1 MRRRCQ
7 LSILGRSVCNE
18 KDNLTVSLHLNQNL
32 RGISLAV
39 FSNWVSIFNTRVLK
53 RRRIMKKSRLAVLSS
68 LAFGAAVIVNA
79 SYAWSQANPGETGGQ
94 KSGSENRVQKPTDP
108 PMSGGP
114 STPGQAGVSRS
125 EGTGMKSGTESRMGS
140 GQWSKDKVKA
150 IQEALKTKGFD
161 PGTADGVV
169 GPKTNQALRE
179 FQKSNNLQATGR
191 IDDKTANALGVEA
204 GSMGSSSSSSMG
216 KESTGGSQG
225 TSGRSSSSS
234 EEKTGNQAG
243 SEPAKSG
250 ARGGTTTSPPSK
262 PTGRE

>member
-1 MRRRCQ
+1 
-7 LSILGRSVCNE
+7 
-18 KDNLTVSLHLNQNL
+18 
-32 RGISLAV
+32 
-39 FSNWVSIFNTRVLK
+39 
-53 RRRIMKKSRLAVLSS
+53 MKKSRLAVLSS

-79 SYAWSQANPGETGGQ
+79 PYAWSQASPGETGGQ

-108 PMSGGP
+108 PMSGGQP
-114 STPGQAGVSRS
+114 TPGQAGVGHS
-125 EGTGMKSGTESRMGS
+125 EGTGMKSGTESRMVS

-179 FQKSNNLQATGR
+179 FQKSNNLQVTGR
-191 IDDKTANALGVEA
+191 IDDKTASALGVEA
-204 GSMGSSSSSSMG
+204 GTMGSSSSSSMG
-216 KESTGGSQG
+216 KESTSGSRG

-250 ARGGTTTSPPSK
+250 ARGETTTNPPSK

>member
-1 MRRRCQ
+1 
-7 LSILGRSVCNE
+7 
-18 KDNLTVSLHLNQNL
+18 
-32 RGISLAV
+32 
-39 FSNWVSIFNTRVLK
+39 
-53 RRRIMKKSRLAVLSS
+53 MKNSRLAILSS
-68 LAFGAAVIVNA
+68 LAFGAVVIVNA
-79 SYAWSQANPGETGGQ
+79 PYAWSQASPGETGGQ
-94 KSGSENRVQKPTDP
+94 KSGGENRVQKPTDP
-108 PMSGGP
+108 PMSGGQ

-125 EGTGMKSGTESRMGS
+125 EGTGMQSGTERRTAG

-169 GPKTNQALRE
+169 GPKTNQALRD

-191 IDDKTANALGVEA
+191 IDDKTASALGVEA

-216 KESTGGSQG
+216 KESTSGSRG

-234 EEKTGNQAG
+234 EEKTG
-243 SEPAKSG
+243 SDPATGG
-250 ARGGTTTSPPSK
+250 ARGGTTTNPPSK

>member
-1 MRRRCQ
+1 
-7 LSILGRSVCNE
+7 
-18 KDNLTVSLHLNQNL
+18 
-32 RGISLAV
+32 
-39 FSNWVSIFNTRVLK
+39 
-53 RRRIMKKSRLAVLSS
+53 MKKSRLAVLSS

-79 SYAWSQANPGETGGQ
+79 PYAWSQASPGETGGQ

-125 EGTGMKSGTESRMGS
+125 EGTGMKSGTGSRTAG

-169 GPKTNQALRE
+169 GPKTNQALRD

-191 IDDKTANALGVEA
+191 IDDKTASALGVEA

-216 KESTGGSQG
+216 KEATSGGRG

-234 EEKTGNQAG
+234 EEKTG
-243 SEPAKSG
+243 SDPATGG
-250 ARGGTTTSPPSK
+250 ARGGTTTNPPSK

>member
-1 MRRRCQ
+1 
-7 LSILGRSVCNE
+7 
-18 KDNLTVSLHLNQNL
+18 
-32 RGISLAV
+32 
-39 FSNWVSIFNTRVLK
+39 
-53 RRRIMKKSRLAVLSS
+53 MKKSRLAVLSS
-68 LAFGAAVIVNA
+68 LAFGAVVIVNA
-79 SYAWSQANPGETGGQ
+79 PCAWSQASPGETGEQ

-108 PMSGGP
+108 PMSGGQ
-114 STPGQAGVSRS
+114 STPGQAGVGRS
-125 EGTGMKSGTESRMGS
+125 EGTGMQSGTGSRMAS

-179 FQKSNNLQATGR
+179 FQKSNNLQVTGR
-191 IDDKTANALGVEA
+191 IDDKTASALGVEA
-204 GSMGSSSSSSMG
+204 GTMGSSSSSSMG

>member
-1 MRRRCQ
+1 
-7 LSILGRSVCNE
+7 
-18 KDNLTVSLHLNQNL
+18 
-32 RGISLAV
+32 
-39 FSNWVSIFNTRVLK
+39 
-53 RRRIMKKSRLAVLSS
+53 MKNSRLAILSS

-79 SYAWSQANPGETGGQ
+79 PYAWSQASPGETGGQ

-108 PMSGGP
+108 PMSGGQ

-125 EGTGMKSGTESRMGS
+125 EGTGMQSGTERRTAG

-169 GPKTNQALRE
+169 GPKTNQALRD

-191 IDDKTANALGVEA
+191 IDDKTASALGVEA

-216 KESTGGSQG
+216 KESTSGSRG

-234 EEKTGNQAG
+234 EEKTG
-243 SEPAKSG
+243 SDPATGG
-250 ARGGTTTSPPSK
+250 ARGGTTTNPPSK

>member
-1 MRRRCQ
+1 
-7 LSILGRSVCNE
+7 
-18 KDNLTVSLHLNQNL
+18 LHLNQKL
-32 RGISLAV
+32 RGIALAD
-39 FSNWVSIFNTRVLK
+39 FHNWASIFNTRVLK
-53 RRRIMKKSRLAVLSS
+53 KEAVMKNSRLAILSS

-79 SYAWSQANPGETGGQ
+79 PYAWSQASPGETGGQ
-94 KSGSENRVQKPTDP
+94 KSGGENRVQKPTDP
-108 PMSGGP
+108 PMSGGQ

-125 EGTGMKSGTESRMGS
+125 EGTGMQSGTERRTTG

-169 GPKTNQALRE
+169 GPKTNQALRD

-191 IDDKTANALGVEA
+191 IDDKTASALGVEA

-216 KESTGGSQG
+216 KESTSGSRG

-234 EEKTGNQAG
+234 EEKTG
-243 SEPAKSG
+243 SDPATGG
-250 ARGGTTTSPPSK
+250 ARGGTTTNPPSK

>member
-1 MRRRCQ
+1 
-7 LSILGRSVCNE
+7 
-18 KDNLTVSLHLNQNL
+18 
-32 RGISLAV
+32 
-39 FSNWVSIFNTRVLK
+39 
-53 RRRIMKKSRLAVLSS
+53 MKNSRLAILSS

-79 SYAWSQANPGETGGQ
+79 PYAWSQASPGETGGQ

-108 PMSGGP
+108 PMSGGQ

-125 EGTGMKSGTESRMGS
+125 EGTGMQSGTERRTAG
-140 GQWSKDKVKA
+140 GQWSKDRVKA

-169 GPKTNQALRE
+169 GPKTNQALRD

-191 IDDKTANALGVEA
+191 IDDKTASALGVEA

-216 KESTGGSQG
+216 KESTSGSRG

-234 EEKTGNQAG
+234 EEKTG
-243 SEPAKSG
+243 SDPATGG
-250 ARGGTTTSPPSK
+250 ARGGTTTNPPSK
-262 PTGRE
+262 PTGQE

>member
-1 MRRRCQ
+1 
-7 LSILGRSVCNE
+7 
-18 KDNLTVSLHLNQNL
+18 
-32 RGISLAV
+32 
-39 FSNWVSIFNTRVLK
+39 
-53 RRRIMKKSRLAVLSS
+53 MKNSRLAILSS

-79 SYAWSQANPGETGGQ
+79 PYAWSQASPGETGGQ

-108 PMSGGP
+108 PMSGGQ

-125 EGTGMKSGTESRMGS
+125 EGTGMQSGTERRTAG

-169 GPKTNQALRE
+169 GPKTNQALRD

-191 IDDKTANALGVEA
+191 IDDKTASALGVEA
-204 GSMGSSSSSSMG
+204 GSMGSSLSSSMG
-216 KESTGGSQG
+216 KESTSGSRG

-234 EEKTGNQAG
+234 EEKTG
-243 SEPAKSG
+243 SDPATGG
-250 ARGGTTTSPPSK
+250 ARGGTTTNPPSK
-262 PTGRE
+262 PTGQE

>member
-1 MRRRCQ
+1 
-7 LSILGRSVCNE
+7 
-18 KDNLTVSLHLNQNL
+18 
-32 RGISLAV
+32 
-39 FSNWVSIFNTRVLK
+39 
-53 RRRIMKKSRLAVLSS
+53 MKNSRLAILSS

-79 SYAWSQANPGETGGQ
+79 PYAWSQASPGESGGQ

-108 PMSGGP
+108 PMSGGQ

-125 EGTGMKSGTESRMGS
+125 EGTGMQSGTERRTAG
-140 GQWSKDKVKA
+140 GQWSKDRVKA

-169 GPKTNQALRE
+169 GPKTNQALRD

-191 IDDKTANALGVEA
+191 IDDKTASALGVEA

-216 KESTGGSQG
+216 KESTSGSRG

-234 EEKTGNQAG
+234 EEKTG
-243 SEPAKSG
+243 SDPATGG
-250 ARGGTTTSPPSK
+250 ARGGTTINPPSK
-262 PTGRE
+262 PTGQE

>member
-1 MRRRCQ
+1 
-7 LSILGRSVCNE
+7 
-18 KDNLTVSLHLNQNL
+18 LHLNQKL
-32 RGISLAV
+32 RGIALAD
-39 FSNWVSIFNTRVLK
+39 FHNWASIFNTRVLK
-53 RRRIMKKSRLAVLSS
+53 KEAVMKNSRLAILSS

-79 SYAWSQANPGETGGQ
+79 PYAWSQASPGETGGQ

-108 PMSGGP
+108 PMSGGQ

-125 EGTGMKSGTESRMGS
+125 EGTGMQSGTERRTAG
-140 GQWSKDKVKA
+140 GQWSKDRVKA

-169 GPKTNQALRE
+169 GPKTNQALRD

-191 IDDKTANALGVEA
+191 IDDKTASALGVEA

-216 KESTGGSQG
+216 KESTSGSRG

-234 EEKTGNQAG
+234 EEKTG
-243 SEPAKSG
+243 SDPATGG
-250 ARGGTTTSPPSK
+250 ARGGTTTNPPSK
-262 PTGRE
+262 PTGQE

>member
-1 MRRRCQ
+1 
-7 LSILGRSVCNE
+7 
-18 KDNLTVSLHLNQNL
+18 
-32 RGISLAV
+32 
-39 FSNWVSIFNTRVLK
+39 
-53 RRRIMKKSRLAVLSS
+53 MKNSRLAILSS

-79 SYAWSQANPGETGGQ
+79 PYAWSQASPGETGGE

-108 PMSGGP
+108 PMSGGQ

-125 EGTGMKSGTESRMGS
+125 EGTGMQSGTERRTAG

-169 GPKTNQALRE
+169 GPKTNQALRD

-191 IDDKTANALGVEA
+191 IDDKTASALGVEA

-216 KESTGGSQG
+216 KESTSGSRG

-234 EEKTGNQAG
+234 EEKTG
-243 SEPAKSG
+243 SDPATGG
-250 ARGGTTTSPPSK
+250 ARGGTTTNPPSK

>member
-1 MRRRCQ
+1 M
-7 LSILGRSVCNE
+7 
-18 KDNLTVSLHLNQNL
+18 
-32 RGISLAV
+32 
-39 FSNWVSIFNTRVLK
+39 
-53 RRRIMKKSRLAVLSS
+53 MKKSRLAVLSS

-79 SYAWSQANPGETGGQ
+79 PYAWSQASPGETGGQ

-108 PMSGGP
+108 PMSGGQ

-125 EGTGMKSGTESRMGS
+125 EGTGVQSGTESRMGS
-140 GQWSKDKVKA
+140 GRWSKDKVKA

-161 PGTADGVV
+161 PGTPDGVM
-169 GPKTNQALRE
+169 GPKTNQALRD

-191 IDDKTANALGVEA
+191 IDDKTASALGVEA

-216 KESTGGSQG
+216 KESTSGSRG

-234 EEKTGNQAG
+234 EEKTG
-243 SEPAKSG
+243 SDPATGG
-250 ARGGTTTSPPSK
+250 ARGGTTTNPPSK

>member
-1 MRRRCQ
+1 
-7 LSILGRSVCNE
+7 
-18 KDNLTVSLHLNQNL
+18 
-32 RGISLAV
+32 
-39 FSNWVSIFNTRVLK
+39 
-53 RRRIMKKSRLAVLSS
+53 MKNSRLAILSS

-79 SYAWSQANPGETGGQ
+79 PYAWSQASPGETGGQ

-108 PMSGGP
+108 PMSGGQ
-114 STPGQAGVSRS
+114 STPGQAGVLRS
-125 EGTGMKSGTESRMGS
+125 EGTGMQSGTERRTAG

-169 GPKTNQALRE
+169 GPKTNQALRD

-191 IDDKTANALGVEA
+191 IDDKTASALGVEA

-216 KESTGGSQG
+216 KESTSGSRG

-234 EEKTGNQAG
+234 EEKTG
-243 SEPAKSG
+243 SDPATGG
-250 ARGGTTTSPPSK
+250 ARGGTTTNPPSK

>member
-1 MRRRCQ
+1 
-7 LSILGRSVCNE
+7 
-18 KDNLTVSLHLNQNL
+18 
-32 RGISLAV
+32 
-39 FSNWVSIFNTRVLK
+39 
-53 RRRIMKKSRLAVLSS
+53 MKKSRLAVLSS

-79 SYAWSQANPGETGGQ
+79 PYAWSQASPGETGGQ
-94 KSGSENRVQKPTDP
+94 KSGSENRVQKPSDP
-108 PMSGGP
+108 PMSGGQ

-125 EGTGMKSGTESRMGS
+125 EGTGMQSGTESRMAS

-169 GPKTNQALRE
+169 GPKTNQALRD

-191 IDDKTANALGVEA
+191 IDDKTASALGVEA

-216 KESTGGSQG
+216 KESTSGSRG

-234 EEKTGNQAG
+234 EEKTG
-243 SEPAKSG
+243 SDPATGG
-250 ARGGTTTSPPSK
+250 ARGGTTTNPPSK

>member
-1 MRRRCQ
+1 
-7 LSILGRSVCNE
+7 
-18 KDNLTVSLHLNQNL
+18 
-32 RGISLAV
+32 
-39 FSNWVSIFNTRVLK
+39 
-53 RRRIMKKSRLAVLSS
+53 MKNSRLAILSS

-79 SYAWSQANPGETGGQ
+79 PYAWSQASPGETGGQ
-94 KSGSENRVQKPTDP
+94 KSGGENRVQKPTDP
-108 PMSGGP
+108 PMSGGQ
-114 STPGQAGVSRS
+114 STPGQAGLSRS
-125 EGTGMKSGTESRMGS
+125 EGTGMQSGTERRTAG

-169 GPKTNQALRE
+169 GPKTNQALRD

-191 IDDKTANALGVEA
+191 IDDKTASALGVEA

-216 KESTGGSQG
+216 KESTSGSRG

-234 EEKTGNQAG
+234 EEKTG
-243 SEPAKSG
+243 SDPATGG
-250 ARGGTTTSPPSK
+250 ARGGTTTNPPSK